1 MKIINSQKK
10 YIYQSSKNVWPAE
23 EKEQVKDKIFWFDE
37 NPKSITKKGKYINT
51 YILYTYI
58 HILI

>member
-23 EKEQVKDKIFWFDE
+23 EKEQVKDKLDE

>member
-10 YIYQSSKNVWPAE
+10 NIYQSSKNVWPAE
-23 EKEQVKDKIFWFDE
+23 EKEQVKDKLDE